1 MEFFTIF
8 LSSLLGLFS
17 PVGFVVDRVAEDAI
31 RNQLEAV
38 ETLAVRIDNTPNY
51 QFVQGKVDQVRI
63 AGRGLY
69 PEAGIRIAAL
79 EIETDAIQVDP
90 GRLQRGELELKQPL
104 NAGIRLVLTEAD
116 INRALQSPQ
125 ISEQLRNLSLDVLG
139 TSAQQL
145 ERYDFVN
152 PQVNLEN
159 NRLQFQV
166 ELKSQQSEQQIAIQV
181 ESGIQVVRGRQLQL
195 IEPTASIDGN
205 PLPPQL
211 IELLVGGISQRLD
224 LANLAERGITARI
237 LQWKLDSDQLSVAAF
252 VQLEPAFVEQNLT
265 QNDSRQ
271 NDSTQND

>member
-17 PVGFVVDRVAEDAI
+17 PVGFVVDRVAEAAI

-38 ETLAVRIDNTPNY
+38 ETLAVRVDNTPNY
-51 QFVQGKVDQVRI
+51 QFVQGRVDRVRI
-63 AGRGLY
+63 AGRGVY

-79 EIETDAIQVDP
+79 EIETDAIRVDP
-90 GRLQRGELELKQPL
+90 GRLQQGELKLEQPL

-116 INRALQSPQ
+116 MNRALQSPQ
-125 ISEQLRNLSLDVLG
+125 ISEQLRNLSLDFLG

-152 PQVNLEN
+152 PQVDLAND
-159 NRLQFQV
+159 RLRFQV
-166 ELKSQQSEQQIAIQV
+166 GLKAQQSEQQIAIAV
-181 ESGIQVVRGRQLQL
+181 ESGIQLVGGRQIQL

-205 PLPPQL
+205 SLPPQL

-252 VQLEPAFVEQNLT
+252 VQLEPAFVEQSVIPN
-265 QNDSRQ
+265 QMP
-271 NDSTQND
+271 